1 MYGLFESSSIAPA
14 SSITI
19 SFPFV
24 SNTADKLGA
33 ASFDNFPT
41 FESATSVPFTYTSFA
56 PLSVAEKVTPV

>member
-14 SSITI
+14 SSTI
-19 SFPFV
+19 MSLPFV
-24 SNTADKLGA
+24 SSIPDSDGEI
-33 ASFDNFPT
+33 SFETFPM